1 MVDMKEKRFG
11 YAFKRTVH
19 KPKETFSSLSTNKDF
34 TSSPSSKIFK
44 VVIDESVA
52 PNDEDNHL
60 RGNWKGRQS

>member
-1 MVDMKEKRFG
+1 MTMVDRREERFG

-34 TSSPSSKIFK
+34 TSLPSSKIFK

-52 PNDEDNHL
+52 PCDQDNHR
-60 RGNWKGRQS
+60 RGNWKGR